1 MSSILDMVRASLG
14 DSAVKQISEKLGQD
28 TAKTEDAVKTA
39 LPMIV
44 GALAKSAQKGNADGL
59 AQALE
64 RDHDGGILDNVS
76 DFMRRGN
83 FEQGSGILGHV
94 MGDKAGAA
102 AKALGSSTGID
113 SDKAGSLMAMLAP
126 VVMGAMG
133 KVKQEKGLDADSL
146 KRVLSGEEREIDQQ
160 APGIMGAIGGLLD
173 ADGDGDT
180 DFSDLLAQGRRG
192 LSRFF

>member
-1 MSSILDMVRASLG
+1 MSSILEMVRASLS
-14 DSAVKQISEKLGQD
+14 DSAVSQISKTLGED
-28 TAKTEDAVKTA
+28 KSKTEDAVKTA

-44 GALAKSAQKGNADGL
+44 GALSRSAQKGNAEGL
-59 AQALE
+59 ANALE
-64 RDHDGGILDNVS
+64 RDHDGGILNNVS
-76 DFMRRGN
+76 DFMSGGN

-94 MGDKAGAA
+94 MGGKVDAA
-102 AKALGSSTGID
+102 AKALGGTAGIERE
-113 SDKAGSLMAMLAP
+113 KAASLMAMLAP

-133 KVKQEKGLDADSL
+133 KVKRDKGLDADSL
-146 KRVLSGEEREIDQQ
+146 KRVLGGEEREIDQQ

-180 DFSDLLAQGRRG
+180 DMADLLAQGRKS